1 MGACCSSEEP
11 KRHKKKKKVPK
22 QKKEDECCG
31 SCFGTCCA
39 GGGCACCGEDGEEQ
53 AINTGRILTLES
65 MGFDQDGNLR
75 HGFNR
80 RDRLGEMQLI
90 IGAEQQ
96 VKKKE
101 TNWAIVDATWLYQWL
116 AYVNCKDGSVPA
128 PGPCHNFRLV
138 RQHED
143 GVYYPRLGLVME
155 KNEKMGD
162 YRKISIKSWQILKEL
177 YPGSYPDITATF
189 DYYDISKG
197 EIDPQ
202 AEDGYYSTDSWVV
215 NGMKKRRRSTAT
227 MFERFGIG
235 HAAVYEGED
244 EAKDE
249 AKEEEK
255 EAVKDSATLA
265 LDGESEEGVNSV
277 GQKGGVV
284 ETAPETAPEPN
295 SSEEEGE
302 NEGGAAVA
310 AKELPAAPEKE
321 GLLAEDATAAGAGE
335 NEATAVPPL
344 PEVGL
349 SRRDGGSFYDSV
361 FNRSSEKEEGN
372 L

>member
-22 QKKEDECCG
+22 GKKEEECCG
-31 SCFGTCCA
+31 SCFGSCCA

-101 TNWAIVDATWLYQWL
+101 TEWAIVDATWLYQWL

-177 YPGSYPDITATF
+177 YVAFLCSCSYFTISLSSSLSLSLSLDMTRVLTISLPPLSTSYLSTCTYTYIPITINTGTPLMTRSSA
-189 DYYDISKG
+189 S
-197 EIDPQ
+197 
-202 AEDGYYSTDSWVV
+202 
-215 NGMKKRRRSTAT
+215 RRR
-227 MFERFGIG
+227 IWPLWP
-235 HAAVYEGED
+235 
-244 EAKDE
+244 
-249 AKEEEK
+249 
-255 EAVKDSATLA
+255 TLA
-265 LDGESEEGVNSV
+265 
-277 GQKGGVV
+277 
-284 ETAPETAPEPN
+284 P
-295 SSEEEGE
+295 
-302 NEGGAAVA
+302 
-310 AKELPAAPEKE
+310 
-321 GLLAEDATAAGAGE
+321 
-335 NEATAVPPL
+335 
-344 PEVGL
+344 
-349 SRRDGGSFYDSV
+349 RRGY
-361 FNRSSEKEEGN
+361 RS